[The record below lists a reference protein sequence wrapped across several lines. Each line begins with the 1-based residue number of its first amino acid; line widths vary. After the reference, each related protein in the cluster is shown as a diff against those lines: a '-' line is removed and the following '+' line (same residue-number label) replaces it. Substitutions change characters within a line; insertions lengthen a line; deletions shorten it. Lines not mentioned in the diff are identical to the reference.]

1 MKVNKKILTSVLI
14 LSIIGAV
21 ALTKGISDETKYAS
35 KSDVGMVD
43 KLNSEED
50 ESFLSFDELLGEEID
65 KFDKKQIEKLKNL
78 YSKIL
83 VYEKDKNYRKADLL
97 WEEFDGILE
106 VVGINPEEF
115 YDSESDKNKITS
127 YKVSNGNVN
136 FKFNE
141 EVSKED
147 INKYELMWDRSKKII
162 PKSYI
167 NRITEF
173 EIMTD
178 GKDEMLAYVH
188 SPDNKNK
195 NWTLAIDI
203 KDAFNK
209 KGKLIGKD
217 LDETIVHEFAH
228 ILTLN
233 DNQVIPKEEEKSMNY
248 ITDEG
253 TSKKDSY
260 LNLFYKKFWADI
272 FEEFKTYSDDEEN
285 EEALIEFYDKYKN
298 RFVSDYA
305 ATNPEE
311 DIAESFK
318 EFVVSDKPKGNSIA
332 KKKILF
338 FYDFPELVKIREEIR
353 KSL

>member
-1 MKVNKKILTSVLI
+1 MKFNKKILALI
-14 LSIIGAV
+14 LFLSIISGIALSRRIYDEPKHAV
-21 ALTKGISDETKYAS
+21 
-35 KSDVGMVD
+35 KSDTVIKD
-43 KLNSEED
+43 ELDSEEY
-50 ESFLSFDELLGEEID
+50 EYFSSFEELLGEELE
-65 KFDKKQIEKLKNL
+65 KFNEDQIKELRDL
-78 YSKIL
+78 YSEIL
-83 VYEKDKNYRKADLL
+83 VYEKDNNYRKADLL
-97 WEEFDGILE
+97 WEEFDSILE
-106 VVGINPEEF
+106 KAGVNPEDC
-115 YDSESDKNKITS
+115 YSYESDVDEIIS

-147 INKYELMWDRSKKII
+147 MNKYKLMWNRSKKII

-178 GKDEMLAYVH
+178 GKDETLAYVY

-195 NWTLAIDI
+195 KWTLAIDI
-203 KDAFNK
+203 KDAFHK
-209 KGKLIGKD
+209 KGKLIGKE

-233 DNQVIPKEEEKSMNY
+233 DNQVIPKEEKSLNY

-253 TSKKDSY
+253 TTKSNSY

-272 FEEFKTYSDDEEN
+272 FEEFKAYNEDEEN
-285 EEALIEFYDKYKN
+285 EEAIVEFYDKYKN
-298 RFVSDYA
+298 RFVSEYS

-311 DIAESFK
+311 DIAETFK
-318 EFVVSDKPKGNSIA
+318 AFVVSDKPKGKSIA
-332 KKKILF
+332 EKKMLF
-338 FYDFPELVKIREEIR
+338 FYDFTELVKIREEIR

>member
-1 MKVNKKILTSVLI
+1 MKFNKKILTLILI
-14 LSIIGAV
+14 LSIIGGI
-21 ALTKGISDETKYAS
+21 ALINGISDEPKYAA
-35 KSDVGMVD
+35 KADTAMNDEV
-43 KLNSEED
+43 NYEE
-50 ESFLSFDELLGEEID
+50 EKEFLSFDELLGEEID
-65 KFDKKQIEKLKNL
+65 KFDKEQVEKLKDL

-83 VYEKDKNYRKADLL
+83 VYEENTNYRKADLL
-97 WEEFDGILE
+97 WEEFDDILDE
-106 VVGINPEEF
+106 VGINPEDF

-127 YKVSNGNVN
+127 YKVINGNVN

-147 INKYELMWDRSKKII
+147 MNKYKLMWERSKKII

-188 SPDNKNK
+188 SPNNKNK
-195 NWTLAIDI
+195 KWTLAIDI
-203 KDAFNK
+203 EDAFNK

-217 LDETIVHEFAH
+217 LDETIIHEFAH
-228 ILTLN
+228 ILSLN
-233 DNQVIPKEEEKSMNY
+233 DNQVIPEEIKSVNY

-253 TSKKDSY
+253 TTKKDSY

-272 FEEFKTYSDDEEN
+272 FEEFKTYSEDEEN

-318 EFVVSDKPKGNSIA
+318 EFIVSDKPKGNSIA

-338 FYDFPELVKIREEIR
+338 FYDFSELVKLREEIR

>member
-1 MKVNKKILTSVLI
+1 MKFNKKILISI
-14 LSIIGAV
+14 LSLTIISGI
-21 ALTKGISDETKYAS
+21 ALSRGFYDEANYEVKADTVMK
-35 KSDVGMVD
+35 DE
-43 KLNSEED
+43 LNSQED
-50 ESFLSFDELLGEEID
+50 EAFLSFEELLGEEIE
-65 KFDKKQIEKLKNL
+65 KFDEEQIKELRDL

-83 VYEKDKNYRKADLL
+83 VYEKDNSYRKADLL
-97 WEEFDGILE
+97 WEEFDSILE
-106 VVGINPEEF
+106 KVGVNPEDC

-127 YKVSNGNVN
+127 YKVSNGDVN
-136 FKFNE
+136 FIFNE
-141 EVSKED
+141 EISKED
-147 INKYELMWDRSKKII
+147 INKYKLMWDRSKKII
-162 PKSYI
+162 PKSYT

-178 GKDEMLAYVH
+178 GKDEMLAYVY

-195 NWTLAIDI
+195 KWTLAIDI
-203 KDAFNK
+203 EDAFYK

-228 ILTLN
+228 ILSLN
-233 DNQVIPKEEEKSMNY
+233 DKQVIPKEEKSINY

-253 TSKKDSY
+253 TTKSNSY

-272 FEEFKTYSDDEEN
+272 FEEFKTYNEDEEN
-285 EEALIEFYDKYKN
+285 EEAIIEFYDKYEN
-298 RFVSDYA
+298 RFVSEYA

-318 EFVVSDKPKGNSIA
+318 EFIVSEKPKGNSIA

>member
-1 MKVNKKILTSVLI
+1 MKFNKKILTLILI
-14 LSIIGAV
+14 LSIIGGIT
-21 ALTKGISDETKYAS
+21 LTKGISDESKYAAKADS
-35 KSDVGMVD
+35 AMKDE
-43 KLNSEED
+43 LNSEEE
-50 ESFLSFDELLGEEID
+50 ESFLSFDELLGDEID
-65 KFDKKQIEKLKNL
+65 KFDEKQVEKLKDL

-83 VYEKDKNYRKADLL
+83 VYEKNKNYRKADLL

-106 VVGINPEEF
+106 DVGINAEEF

-127 YKVSNGNVN
+127 YKVTNGEVN
-136 FKFNE
+136 FKFNK

-147 INKYELMWDRSKKII
+147 MNKYKLMWDKSKKII

-195 NWTLAIDI
+195 KWTLAIDLE
-203 KDAFNK
+203 DAFNK

-233 DNQVIPKEEEKSMNY
+233 DNQVIPKEIKSVNY

-253 TSKKDSY
+253 TTKKDSY

-272 FEEFKTYSDDEEN
+272 FEEFKTYSEDEEN
-285 EEALIEFYDKYKN
+285 EEALIEFYDKYKS
-298 RFVSDYA
+298 RFVSEYA

-318 EFVVSDKPKGNSIA
+318 EFVVSEKPKGNSIA